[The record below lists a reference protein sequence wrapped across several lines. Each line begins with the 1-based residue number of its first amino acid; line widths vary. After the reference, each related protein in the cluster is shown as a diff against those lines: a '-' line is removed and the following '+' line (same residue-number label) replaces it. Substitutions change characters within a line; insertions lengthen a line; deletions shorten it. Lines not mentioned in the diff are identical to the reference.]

1 MDYKWQNYTVLIV
14 EDDEICYKYIELV
27 LSKKTGINIIWA
39 ATGKEAV
46 DYCKVYDHIDIVLM
60 DIQLP
65 GINGYEATRQIKSGK
80 PNLPVIIQSAN
91 TLNEELEKCIDIGCE
106 AYVTKPFTPQQ
117 LMGVISSLLANTPEG
132 LDAAA

>member
-1 MDYKWQNYTVLIV
+1 MDYNWQNYTVLIV

-27 LSKKTGINIIWA
+27 LSRKTGINIIWA

-65 GINGYEATRQIKSGK
+65 GINGYDATRQIKSGK

-106 AYVTKPFTPQQ
+106 AYVTKP
-117 LMGVISSLLANTPEG
+117 IDISLLFQKMDSLLNTVPSNRIFIK
-132 LDAAA
+132 